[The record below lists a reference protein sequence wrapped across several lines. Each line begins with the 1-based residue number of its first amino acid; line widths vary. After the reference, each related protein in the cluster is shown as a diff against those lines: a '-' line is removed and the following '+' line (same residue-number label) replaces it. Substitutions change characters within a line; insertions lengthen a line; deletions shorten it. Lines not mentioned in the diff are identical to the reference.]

1 MPLDVCFLVVPSWTL
16 LADAGG
22 RVAAGGVG
30 ALLEVEAPAAA
41 PDADRVRL
49 VPALAEAA
57 RTLLPCKITGT
68 ATRSSMLAIE
78 GSSLSWA
85 QAVAGA
91 RGTAARCLTRPRP
104 PRVCQ

>member
-1 MPLDVCFLVVPSWTL
+1 MSIQ

-22 RVAAGGVG
+22 RVAAGGAG

-57 RTLLPCKITGT
+57 STLLPCKITGYRDMKQHVSHQGELT
-68 ATRSSMLAIE
+68 
-78 GSSLSWA
+78 
-85 QAVAGA
+85 VAGA
-91 RGTAARCLTRPRP
+91 GHRGEP
-104 PRVCQ
+104 PRDA